1 MQTLDVQND
10 MQPVNYTEAVQSSTQ
25 DKKNAKESDVKG
37 SSFSDIIKKL
47 MAEETD
53 ARAAGE
59 TTLSG
64 RAAVSQ
70 EASEQTERRKNAAAQ
85 TELSRLKN
93 KAGKHSDPRTQ
104 QLAESHV
111 QEGETAES
119 LLDADTLLAF
129 EDGID
134 VKNALENGADK
145 QLQTSRFAQAETDA
159 VPGGAA
165 LLSAEEAQQLKK
177 QKNGKAESGVA
188 AGISASG
195 TAELSGKQK
204 KNADESA
211 ADGSLEKSTK
221 TQQVKQH
228 KPVFTIIDERTVN
241 AAPVTADGSVHEAG
255 AAVRVTNAPSVDMA
269 ADFRSMASSF
279 GTAANGTQA
288 SQESGAPSFASLV
301 AQQVQDMAPDFV
313 QAGRIVL
320 QDNNAGIIRLQMQPA
335 HLGNVRI
342 NLELAGDKKIV
353 GKIIAG
359 SKEAYEAFKESID
372 QLAKA
377 FEQGGFASAQF
388 DVSWSGAGGGR
399 QFGDESG
406 QFNKLFAQ
414 NDRLEVMQDNR
425 YADTETVYAFGQDQ
439 TVNVFA

>member
-1 MQTLDVQND
+1 MQALDVQND
-10 MQPVNYTEAVQSSTQ
+10 MQPVNYTDAVQSSNQ
-25 DKKNAKESDVKG
+25 DKKNAKEPDVKG
-37 SSFSDIIKKL
+37 SSFIDIIKKL

-53 ARAAGE
+53 GRTAGE
-59 TTLSG
+59 EKISG
-64 RAAVSQ
+64 SAALAQ
-70 EASEQTERRKNAAAQ
+70 EASEQTERKKNAAAQ

-93 KAGKHSDPRTQ
+93 KAGKQSDPRAQ
-104 QLAESHV
+104 HLAEADAR
-111 QEGETAES
+111 EGEAAEA
-119 LLDADTLLAF
+119 LADADVLLAF

-145 QLQTSRFAQAETDA
+145 QLQTSMFAQAE
-159 VPGGAA
+159 PEGAA
-165 LLSAEEAQQLKK
+165 LLSAEEAQLLKK

-188 AGISASG
+188 VGISASD

-204 KNADESA
+204 KNGGELA
-211 ADGSLEKSTK
+211 ADHSLEKSTK
-221 TQQVKQH
+221 AQQVKQH

-269 ADFRSMASSF
+269 ADFRSMTAGL
-279 GTAANGTQA
+279 GTAANGTQTA
-288 SQESGAPSFASLV
+288 QESGAPSFASMV

-320 QDNNAGIIRLQMQPA
+320 QDNNAGVIRLQMQPA

-342 NLELAGDKKIV
+342 NLELDGGKKIV
-353 GKIIAG
+353 GKIITG
-359 SKEAYEAFKESID
+359 SKEAYEAFKESIE

-388 DVSWSGAGGGR
+388 DVSWSGEGGGR
-399 QFGDESG
+399 QFDGENG
-406 QFNKLFAQ
+406 QFNELFAQ
-414 NDRLEVMQDNR
+414 NDRLEVMQGNR

-439 TVNVFA
+439 AVNVFA

>member
-10 MQPVNYTEAVQSSTQ
+10 MQPVNYTEAVQSSNQ
-25 DKKNAKESDVKG
+25 DKKNAKEPDVKG
-37 SSFSDIIKKL
+37 SSFVDIIKKL

-53 ARAAGE
+53 GRTAGE
-59 TTLSG
+59 EKLSG
-64 RAAVSQ
+64 NAALSQ
-70 EASEQTERRKNAAAQ
+70 EASEQTERKKNAVAQ
-85 TELSRLKN
+85 TELSRLKS
-93 KAGKHSDPRTQ
+93 KAGKQNDTRAHH
-104 QLAESHV
+104 LAEV
-111 QEGETAES
+111 GARDGEAAEA
-119 LLDADTLLAF
+119 LADVDVLLAF

-145 QLQTSRFAQAETDA
+145 QLQTSMFAQAELEA
-159 VPGGAA
+159 VPEGAA
-165 LLSAEEAQQLKK
+165 LLSAEEAQLLKK
-177 QKNGKAESGVA
+177 RKNDKVES
-188 AGISASG
+188 GISATG

-211 ADGSLEKSTK
+211 ADRTLEKSTK
-221 TQQVKQH
+221 AQQVRQH
-228 KPVFTIIDERTVN
+228 KPVFTVIDERTVN
-241 AAPVTADGSVHEAG
+241 AAPVSADGSVHEAG

-269 ADFRSMASSF
+269 ADFRSMTAGF
-279 GTAANGTQA
+279 ATAANGTQA
-288 SQESGAPSFASLV
+288 ASESGAPSFASLV
-301 AQQVQDMAPDFV
+301 AQQVQDMASDFV

-320 QDNNAGIIRLQMQPA
+320 QDNNAGVIRLQMQPA

-353 GKIIAG
+353 GKIITG
-359 SKEAYEAFKESID
+359 SKEAYEAFKESIE

-388 DVSWSGAGGGR
+388 DVSWSGEGGGR
-399 QFGDESG
+399 QFDGENG

-414 NDRLEVMQDNR
+414 NDRLEVMQGNR

-439 TVNVFA
+439 AVNVFA

>member
-1 MQTLDVQND
+1 MQTLDVRND
-10 MQPVNYTEAVQSSTQ
+10 MQPVNYTEAVQSSNQ
-25 DKKNAKESDVKG
+25 DKKAAKEPDVKG

-47 MAEETD
+47 MAEETGG
-53 ARAAGE
+53 RVAGE

-64 RAAVSQ
+64 SAAVSQ
-70 EASEQTERRKNAAAQ
+70 EASEQTERKKNAAAQ
-85 TELSRLKN
+85 TELSRLKS
-93 KAGKHSDPRTQ
+93 KAGKQNDTRAQ
-104 QLAESHV
+104 RLAESHV

-134 VKNALENGADK
+134 IKNALETGADK
-145 QLQTSRFAQAETDA
+145 QLQTSIFAQTEAEA
-159 VPGGAA
+159 VPEGAA
-165 LLSAEEAQQLKK
+165 LLSVEDVQQLKK
-177 QKNGKAESGVA
+177 RQNGKTESDLA
-188 AGISASG
+188 AGSSASG

-204 KNADESA
+204 KTADESA
-211 ADGSLEKSTK
+211 ADSSLEKNTK
-221 TQQVKQH
+221 AQQVKQH

-241 AAPVTADGSVHEAG
+241 AAPVITDGSVHEAG
-255 AAVRVTNAPSVDMA
+255 AAVRVTGAPSVDMA
-269 ADFRSMASSF
+269 ADFRGMTSGF
-279 GTAANGTQA
+279 GTAANGTQTA
-288 SQESGAPSFASLV
+288 QESGVPSFASLV

-320 QDNNAGIIRLQMQPA
+320 QDNNAGVIRLQMQPA

-353 GKIIAG
+353 GKIITG

-388 DVSWSGAGGGR
+388 DVSWSGEGGGR
-399 QFGDESG
+399 QFGDEKG
-406 QFNKLFAQ
+406 QFNELFTQ